1 MLWFHTA
8 EQYIKA
14 SFSAVS
20 TDVHPENGGIP
31 IHKSNMHEFLEIE
44 VQLYKWDYPFLF
56 STIWKLKSLL
66 DGW

>member
-1 MLWFHTA
+1 
-8 EQYIKA
+8 
-14 SFSAVS
+14 
-20 TDVHPENGGIP
+20 
-31 IHKSNMHEFLEIE
+31 MHEFLEIK